1 MASNKVKMSD
11 DKIDLLINLW
21 HMEPSLWDSSHSTYS
36 NADVRKAAL
45 RRIIKTTSSS
55 AIAVNV
61 RHAGKN
67 HRQRH
72 VQWLRL
78 LLFCF
83 CFISVLF
90 HFVWTL
96 K

>member
-45 RRIIKTTSSS
+45 RRISEKMDGIPSGKVLTST
-55 AIAVNV
+55 
-61 RHAGKN
+61 
-67 HRQRH
+67 
-72 VQWLRL
+72 L
-78 LLFCF
+78 LTAHIDVGRGFG
-83 CFISVLF
+83 
-90 HFVWTL
+90 WQ
-96 K
+96 